1 MSIWGAISPAVGGI
15 LALVVVIILSQ
26 TLPGA
31 EGQSA
36 GLLVTT
42 VVGFL
47 TIAGSIATYLGLP
60 TIPVKPKKDWK
71 AWLIELFTPLKDLLQ
86 RRNMAVLLPS
96 YTIYTDTVF
105 ASSFVTSQ
113 LYFVGVKPDTLEYS
127 LYSMAFN
134 IVGAVTTLGFI
145 LGRFGGQL

>member
-1 MSIWGAISPAVGGI
+1 MSIWGAISTAVGGI

-47 TIAGSIATYLGLP
+47 TIAGSIVTYLGLLA
-60 TIPVKPKKDWK
+60 IPVKPKKDWK
-71 AWLIELFTPLKDLLQ
+71 AWWIELFTPLKDLLQ
-86 RRNMAVLLPS
+86 RRNMAVLLLS
-96 YTIYTDTVF
+96 YTINTDTVF
-105 ASSFVTSQ
+105 ALSSVTSQ
-113 LYFVGVKPDTLEYS
+113 L
-127 LYSMAFN
+127 
-134 IVGAVTTLGFI
+134 
-145 LGRFGGQL
+145 

>member
-1 MSIWGAISPAVGGI
+1 MPIWGAISTAVGGI
-15 LALVVVIILSQ
+15 LALVVVIIPFQ

-47 TIAGSIATYLGLP
+47 TNAGSIVTYLGLP
-60 TIPVKPKKDWK
+60 AIPAKPRKDWK
-71 AWLIELFTPLKDLLQ
+71 AWWIELFTPLKDLLQ
-86 RRNMAVLLPS
+86 RRNMAVLLLS

-105 ASSFVTSQ
+105 ALSSVTSQ
-113 LYFVGVKPDTLEYS
+113 L
-127 LYSMAFN
+127 
-134 IVGAVTTLGFI
+134 
-145 LGRFGGQL
+145 